1 MHPAWLEESAR
12 IAFCVQIDKWDGHKL
27 VSKGK
32 SESAADAARRSDVAA
47 EQVAPG
53 RISFLDALRWL
64 READPGEALPDLL
77 VNPLRPGRSQ
87 PRVIKDRND
96 SYPRMTR
103 PRAFLKQHPGYYGK

>member
-1 MHPAWLEESAR
+1 MSEKFDLKTYLEER
-12 IAFCVQIDKWDGHKL
+12 RKL
-27 VSKGK
+27 VNRTLEGYLPAVRGPAFRVVQAMHYSLFVGGK
-32 SESAADAARRSDVAA
+32 RLRPILCLAAAQAV
-47 EQVAPG
+47 G
-53 RISFLDALRWL
+53 G
-64 READPGEALPDLL
+64 DPGEALPDLL